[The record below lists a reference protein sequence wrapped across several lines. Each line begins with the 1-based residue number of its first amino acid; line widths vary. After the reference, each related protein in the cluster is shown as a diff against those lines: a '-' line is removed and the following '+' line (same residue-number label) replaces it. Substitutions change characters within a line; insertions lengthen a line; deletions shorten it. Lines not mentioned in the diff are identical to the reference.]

1 MSARTVM
8 ELIKA
13 HLPHL
18 PALSL
23 HLPRALHSQSL
34 TEDGA
39 AYLDE
44 SVDFADLE
52 HRQHELEAH
61 WVSGSAG
68 HGLDGRLH

>member
-18 PALSL
+18 PTLSL
-23 HLPRALHSQSL
+23 DLPRAVHRQSL
-34 TEDGA
+34 TEHGE

-52 HRQHELEAH
+52 YRHHQLEAH

-68 HGLDGRLH
+68 HGPDGRLH